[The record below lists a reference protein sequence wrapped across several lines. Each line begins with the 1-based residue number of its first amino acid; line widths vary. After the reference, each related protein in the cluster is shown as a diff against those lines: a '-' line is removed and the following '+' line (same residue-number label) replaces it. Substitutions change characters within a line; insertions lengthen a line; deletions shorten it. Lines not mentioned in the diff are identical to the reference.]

1 VSEAGPFPVII
12 TSTQTFGTDHADPDE
27 TLADPMELLGL
38 WLPENA
44 DELRPLMTLST
55 VDADGYPDSRNVLLS
70 EFDGEALYFHTDARS
85 RKAGEL
91 ATNPRVALAFV
102 WIELGRQLTVV
113 GDAAPATPEEAA
125 AAFAARSRYLQL
137 LAWRNGADLAGLGL
151 AARRAAWAAFAAEH
165 PEGTLEPPPTWT
177 GFRVVP
183 RRLTFWRGD
192 PDGPSNRVEY
202 TRSGGGWEAV
212 RLPG

>member
-1 VSEAGPFPVII
+1 VSEPGPFPVII
-12 TSTQTFGTDHADPDE
+12 TSTQTFGADQADPDE

-38 WLPENA
+38 WLPGNA

-55 VDADGYPDSRNVLLS
+55 VDAEGYPDSRNVLLS

-85 RKAGEL
+85 RKAREL
-91 ATNPRVALAFV
+91 TANPRVALAFA
-102 WIELGRQLTVV
+102 WIDLGRQLTIV
-113 GDAAPATPEEAA
+113 GDAEPASADEIAA
-125 AAFAARSRYLQL
+125 VFRARSRYLQL
-137 LAWRNGADLAGLGL
+137 LAWRNGADLAGLGV
-151 AARRAAWAAFAAEH
+151 AARRTAWAAFAAEH
-165 PEGTLEPPPTWT
+165 PEGTLAAPPTWA

-202 TRSGGGWEAV
+202 TRSADGWDAV